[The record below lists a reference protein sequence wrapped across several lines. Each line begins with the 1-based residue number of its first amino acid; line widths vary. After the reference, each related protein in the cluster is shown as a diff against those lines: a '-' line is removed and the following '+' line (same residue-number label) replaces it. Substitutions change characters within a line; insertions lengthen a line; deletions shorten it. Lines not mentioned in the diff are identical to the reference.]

1 MLVPRFPAAM
11 LRGIIFA
18 GLLWVG
24 THCTGWSAAFP
35 GDAWCGTDGG
45 ELPDLW
51 QQTMLELEALE
62 EIPKADAWSYA
73 SGRVSVFLGKLALVQ
88 RASVRQGQELMA
100 QLRKTMGVAAA
111 ARSEIIEASA
121 GTNRE
126 VYLRVVS
133 DLRQAMNGLADRYAQ
148 GSLKLAVAS
157 GAARPVLV
165 TNQPTLF
172 VKAIA
177 PTPVSNRTMQVDLR
191 LRDGTGQGVG
201 SLQLAEMHTRRLHVL
216 VIDPSLEDYH
226 HEHPITS
233 GRPGDFVFHFT
244 PRTSGPYLMWLDVT
258 PLATGRNEMPQAI
271 IGGSGVV
278 TGMVARTTQMI
289 CTNEG
294 WRFELS
300 LDRKRIFAGEPVNA
314 RLRVIDPEGKACF
327 GLEPLMGAFAHVVG
341 FLDDRQTMIHV
352 HSHGDPPHEL
362 ARSGPEVPFRFTAPK
377 SGFLKLFV
385 QTQVGGNVLL
395 ARFGLR
401 VESVREAREP
411 SR

>member
-1 MLVPRFPAAM
+1 MMRTFVIASMMWAAT
-11 LRGIIFA
+11 LCS
-18 GLLWVG
+18 
-24 THCTGWSAAFP
+24 TWSAVPP

-62 EIPKADAWSYA
+62 EIPMADAWPYA
-73 SGRVSVFLGKLALVQ
+73 SGRVSVFLGRLALVQ
-88 RASVRQGQELMA
+88 RAGTRQGQELMT

-111 ARSEIIEASA
+111 ARAEVIESA
-121 GTNRE
+121 GSTNRE
-126 VYLRVVS
+126 AYLRVVS
-133 DLRQAMNGLADRYAQ
+133 DLRQAMSGLAGRYAP

-157 GAARPVLV
+157 GASRPVLA

-191 LRDGTGQGVG
+191 LRDGLGQGVG
-201 SLQLAEMHTRRLHVL
+201 SLQLVEMHTRRLHVL

-271 IGGSGVV
+271 IGGAGVV
-278 TGMVARTTQMI
+278 TGLVSRTTQLQ
-289 CTNEG
+289 CTHEG
-294 WRFELS
+294 WRFELR
-300 LDRKRIFAGEPVNA
+300 LDRKRVFAGEPVNA
-314 RLRVIDPEGKACF
+314 RLRVTDPGGKACF
-327 GLEPLMGAFAHVVG
+327 GLEPLMGAFAHIVG

-362 ARSGPEVPFRFTAPK
+362 SRSGPEVPFRFTAPK
-377 SGFLKLFV
+377 SGFLKVFV

-395 ARFGLR
+395 ARFGLP
-401 VESVREAREP
+401 VESIHERRELSP
-411 SR
+411 